1 MAKPGG
7 RILVKPGEKIPVS
20 GVVVDGTTSV
30 DESLVTGESRPIYK
44 KPGDKVIAGTINL
57 YGSVVVEATSVGK
70 DTYLLQVIEL
80 VKKIKISK
88 SSVQDL
94 ANRAARWL
102 TIIALG
108 SGAIAFAVWVIG
120 DSNQA
125 FALERAV
132 TVMVIACP
140 HALGL
145 AIPLVIARSTAI
157 SAGGY

>member
-44 KPGDKVIAGTINL
+44 KPGGKVIAGTINL